1 MTENTVVIAGATGQ
15 IGAAVARHLSGRS
28 GWHPVGLSRRVRPDA
43 AFPMLAIDLR
53 DGEDCHGKLRDLPV
67 VTHLVYAARYDHA
80 GGKQESVDI
89 NLELLS
95 NVLTAVQD
103 RPELRH
109 VHVVHGTKYYGH
121 NAGPGPVPY
130 REDGPRARRPVFY
143 YAQQDYLV
151 QQQRGRPWNWSIS
164 RPHSFCDL
172 ALDEPRSITLLVAV
186 YASILKQL
194 GLPLRFPG
202 TRQAYQ
208 ARTQFTWL
216 PMLARSI
223 EWMMSDPACANQ
235 AFNIVNGDAPP
246 WSVLWPSVADYFG
259 MDCGEPD
266 ADASAESLAE
276 FPEHHTDL
284 WRRMVSDHGLR
295 PSDLPSVAQWAYGD
309 YVFSPEW
316 DVVSS
321 MDKAGRHG
329 FAERMDTLAMWRDSF
344 DFYRSNRIIP

>member
-1 MTENTVVIAGATGQ
+1 MMDNTVVIAGATGQ
-15 IGAAVARHLSGRS
+15 IGASVARYLSGRA
-28 GWHPVGLSRRVRPDA
+28 GWNPVGLSRRDRPDA
-43 AFPMLAIDLR
+43 SFPMLPVDLR
-53 DGEDCHGKLRDLPV
+53 DAEACHGKLQKLPA

-95 NVLTAVQD
+95 NVLRAVQD

-130 REDGPRARRPVFY
+130 REDGPRAQRPVFY
-143 YAQQDYLV
+143 YAQQDFLV
-151 QQQRGRPWNWSIS
+151 QQQRGRPWDWSIS

-172 ALDEPRSITLLVAV
+172 APGEPRSITLLVGI
-186 YASILKQL
+186 YASILKEL

-202 TRQAYQ
+202 SRQAYQ
-208 ARTQFTWL
+208 VRTQFTWL

-235 AFNIVNGDAPP
+235 AFNIVNGDAPR
-246 WSVLWPSVADYFG
+246 WSTLWRAIADYFG
-259 MDCGEPD
+259 MECGEPD
-266 ADASAESLAE
+266 AGAVAESLTH
-276 FPEHHTDL
+276 FPDAHADV
-284 WRRMVSDHGLR
+284 WRRLVSRHDLR
-295 PSDLPSVAQWAYGD
+295 PSELPSVVQWAYGD
-309 YVFSPEW
+309 YVFSPGW

-321 MDKAGRHG
+321 MDKARRHG
-329 FAERMDTLAMWRDSF
+329 FTESVDTLAMWRDSF